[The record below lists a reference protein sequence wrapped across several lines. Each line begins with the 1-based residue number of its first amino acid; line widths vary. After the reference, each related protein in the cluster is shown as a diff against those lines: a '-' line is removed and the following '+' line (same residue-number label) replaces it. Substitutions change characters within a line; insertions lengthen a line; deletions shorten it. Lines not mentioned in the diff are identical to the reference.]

1 MKEIFRKESFP
12 IAPGG
17 NIYRW
22 QNTDT
27 IFEVPKNGKY
37 IIEITASAKSA
48 HQNNSSDDDDLRVI
62 VDDYEF
68 GREESHQDKVLWKK
82 FGVAASWDGAS
93 LQGSSKTIY
102 FFMQLSAGEHSIRF
116 WADETPTLRSIR
128 VLEIAETKNNAIEDV
143 IFEFNE
149 QAPGKKTDINGI
161 PWKAFIF
168 ASGFNVVNLVDITA
182 STQSGKQKGSTDGD
196 NIKVYV
202 NGQIINNPEA
212 PTSDKY
218 KNFFFSGDFSP
229 DSKES
234 LMIPGQEL
242 ISSDEDVSVELWYDE
257 TPILHRIKIELEGNS
272 AYVERGTYRRSVM
285 DYKEALNLPVNL
297 YDEWFTIRNLGISA
311 LNIAKQHARKHN
323 FMIIDDMG
331 ALREIVDFNEPDALR
346 HFTWSVF
353 LTREINN
360 EASKIITTNHE
371 IFWMNVRN
379 KQELSRAGIMD
390 MWNNKIGRDF
400 ANQYPDKGYMELFEV
415 AKANEEL
422 ILRLEDVTP
431 KHREE
436 VKDIINQLKNEQK

>member
-1 MKEIFRKESFP
+1 
-12 IAPGG
+12 
-17 NIYRW
+17 
-22 QNTDT
+22 
-27 IFEVPKNGKY
+27 
-37 IIEITASAKSA
+37 
-48 HQNNSSDDDDLRVI
+48 
-62 VDDYEF
+62 
-68 GREESHQDKVLWKK
+68 
-82 FGVAASWDGAS
+82 
-93 LQGSSKTIY
+93 
-102 FFMQLSAGEHSIRF
+102 
-116 WADETPTLRSIR
+116 
-128 VLEIAETKNNAIEDV
+128 
-143 IFEFNE
+143 
-149 QAPGKKTDINGI
+149 
-161 PWKAFIF
+161 
-168 ASGFNVVNLVDITA
+168 
-182 STQSGKQKGSTDGD
+182 
-196 NIKVYV
+196 
-202 NGQIINNPEA
+202 
-212 PTSDKY
+212 
-218 KNFFFSGDFSP
+218 
-229 DSKES
+229 
-234 LMIPGQEL
+234 MIPGQEL